1 MFVVFVRTDSG
12 RVVVVVVELV
22 PLWLSPGRAVD
33 VDVIVVDVV
42 VVVVSAS
49 WLPFVRA
56 PAVVTLPLFR
66 TEVVVVVV
74 RVVASPPCA
83 LPLTVPELLE
93 LGLVLVV

>member
-1 MFVVFVRTDSG
+1 MFVRTDSG

-22 PLWLSPGRAVD
+22 PLRLSPTGRAVD

-42 VVVVSAS
+42 VAVVSAS
-49 WLPFVRA
+49 CLPFVRA

-66 TEVVVVVV
+66 TEVAVVVVV
-74 RVVASPPCA
+74 LAVASPPCA
-83 LPLTVPELLE
+83 LPLAVPELLE

>member
-1 MFVVFVRTDSG
+1 MFVRTDSG

-49 WLPFVRA
+49 CLPFVRA

-66 TEVVVVVV
+66 TEVAVVVVV

-83 LPLTVPELLE
+83 LPLAVPELLE